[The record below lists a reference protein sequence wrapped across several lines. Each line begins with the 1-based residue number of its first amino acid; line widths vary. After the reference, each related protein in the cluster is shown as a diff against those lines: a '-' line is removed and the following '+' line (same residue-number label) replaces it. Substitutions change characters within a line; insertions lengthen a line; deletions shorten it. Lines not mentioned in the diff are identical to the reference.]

1 MQAGTSDVGLH
12 EKLFSHWEVGNS
24 ADLPISVD
32 DVLVAAKLF
41 QPHRAAGV
49 QLLGG
54 DAHLAAQ
61 AKLPPSVKRVEAF
74 QYTAAGSLPPG
85 SAGPPSPS
93 SVTMASEWPVEW
105 AAMWRMASSVPSTT
119 RTARI

>member
-1 MQAGTSDVGLH
+1 M
-12 EKLFSHWEVGNS
+12 
-24 ADLPISVD
+24 
-32 DVLVAAKLF
+32 
-41 QPHRAAGV
+41 
-49 QLLGG
+49 G

-74 QYTAAGSLPPG
+74 QYTAAEST
-85 SAGPPSPS
+85 AARKRRAASPS